1 MINARLKKL
10 FIIVLCKYV
19 YISKVFFL
27 LELKKY
33 WEQIYIQKLFMELP
47 HRIIKRQFWYLKSL
61 SCIQKQTTRVFCCP
75 WQPMQPLM
83 VVEIGNVRNVATLP
97 SENQMLGNILYEGM
111 LIRRLP
117 VPLVKKV
124 FQICLIII
132 SIVNLNVIKYI

>member
-1 MINARLKKL
+1 M
-10 FIIVLCKYV
+10 
-19 YISKVFFL
+19 
-27 LELKKY
+27 
-33 WEQIYIQKLFMELP
+33 
-47 HRIIKRQFWYLKSL
+47 
-61 SCIQKQTTRVFCCP
+61 RVFCCP

-111 LIRRLP
+111 LIRRLS

-132 SIVNLNVIKYI
+132 SIVSLNVIKYI